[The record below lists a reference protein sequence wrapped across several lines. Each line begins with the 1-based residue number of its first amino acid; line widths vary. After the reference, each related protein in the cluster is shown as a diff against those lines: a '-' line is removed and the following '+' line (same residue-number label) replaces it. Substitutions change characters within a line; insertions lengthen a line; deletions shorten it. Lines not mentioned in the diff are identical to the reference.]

1 MKQQLSC
8 LLLTL
13 CVSLGSNA
21 AELRVTP
28 SLCAINDDDSR
39 CDIPVKVL
47 FFSEKSARYC
57 LSISDRGLIRCFD
70 GGSAQELQLY
80 ISAQEDVL
88 FRVTEEASGKNVAT
102 ASLKVARY
110 RPKRHRRHYGWG
122 LL

>member
-1 MKQQLSC
+1 MKTRLSC
-8 LLLTL
+8 LLLAL
-13 CVSLGSNA
+13 CVSNAGNA

-47 FFSEKSARYC
+47 FSSDDPARFC
-57 LSISDRGLIRCFD
+57 LSISGRGLIRCFD
-70 GGSAQELQLY
+70 GGAARELQLY
-80 ISAQEDVL
+80 VSAEEDVL
-88 FRVTEEASGKNVAT
+88 FRVTEEVSGKDVAT